1 MDSLVTQILENFKA
15 AYGLKITDSSDMFL
29 TEKNLLEFL
38 MRLGRATMGAVFE
51 QLDTGYE
58 GAVIRKDARKY
69 KFVGYR
75 RTSLHGLFGMVE
87 YRRAYYFS
95 KQEGGGGYFPQDEKL
110 GIQMRHTPRL
120 PVLSL
125 LLYRAG
131 GLSKE
136 PGSVSRDLSP

>member
-1 MDSLVTQILENFKA
+1 
-15 AYGLKITDSSDMFL
+15 MFL

-38 MRLGRATMGAVFE
+38 MRLGRATMGAVFQ

-58 GAVIRKDARKY
+58 GAVIRKDGRKY

-75 RTSLHGLFGMVE
+75 RTSLHGLFGMIE

-95 KQEGGGGYFPQDEKL
+95 RQESGGGYFPQDKKL

-131 GLSKE
+131 GQSKE
-136 PGSVSRDLSP
+136 SGSVSRDLSP